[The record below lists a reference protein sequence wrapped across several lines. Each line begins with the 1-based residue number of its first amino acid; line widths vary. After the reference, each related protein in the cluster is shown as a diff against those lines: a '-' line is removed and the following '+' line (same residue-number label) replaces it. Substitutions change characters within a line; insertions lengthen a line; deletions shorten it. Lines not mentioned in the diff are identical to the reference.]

1 MQTPDTEEHIQVHLL
16 SSVRTCGIRD
26 EPETAILEISTS
38 GGTVH
43 LQMQVSDLAALGR
56 RLTLDAQL
64 LSATALAKAAS

>member
-1 MQTPDTEEHIQVHLL
+1 MQTPDTDEIRVHRLL
-16 SSVRTCGIRD
+16 SWRTCGIRD
-26 EPETAILEISTS
+26 DPETAILEISTS

-43 LQMQVSDLAALGR
+43 LQLQVSDLAALGR